1 MGRIISGKAT
11 GELHLN
17 TAVHRSHAKSKT
29 SSSIT
34 SFTTWANLPTTTNNQ
49 LPRETTTLPSK
60 NMKITALPVAIS
72 AISASVSVCDESSVS
87 VCRDATYTI
96 NVPENQLC
104 AGPTSENPHGT
115 ACPKKG
121 DVASDRC
128 YSYLKSWNEYEDK
141 CIAPED
147 AQCMKL
153 NSGAWGCVFPSV
165 GCDTPKPET
174 TTSTTLKPT
183 TSTTTS
189 TTSKPTTTSTD
200 KCYRPLNYQGCN
212 QDSIKCG
219 TFGGFELVCNTDGNP
234 GGQCRCDFDPRIP
247 STIWY
252 GMQQGCG
259 LQGLWSIMQHCC

>member
-1 MGRIISGKAT
+1 
-11 GELHLN
+11 
-17 TAVHRSHAKSKT
+17 
-29 SSSIT
+29 
-34 SFTTWANLPTTTNNQ
+34 
-49 LPRETTTLPSK
+49 
-60 NMKITALPVAIS
+60 MKITALPVAIS
-72 AISASVSVCDESSVS
+72 AISASVSACDESSVS

-128 YSYLKSWNEYEDK
+128 YSYLKSWDEYEDK

-234 GGQCRCDFDPRIP
+234 GGQCRCDP
-247 STIWY
+247 SD
-252 GMQQGCG
+252 QGCNDAVMYHNVTSTPG
-259 LQGLWSIMQHCC
+259 FLPQFGTECNKAAGCKGYGQLCNTAVGNCKECAEDVQCVANRDNFYQCHTCSSCKEQGGYFDCSAVCAE